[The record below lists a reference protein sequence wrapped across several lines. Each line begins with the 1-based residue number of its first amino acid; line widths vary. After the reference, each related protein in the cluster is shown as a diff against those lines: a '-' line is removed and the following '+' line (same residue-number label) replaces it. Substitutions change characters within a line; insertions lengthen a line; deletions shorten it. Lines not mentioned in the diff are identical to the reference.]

1 MALQLALNW
10 KSSEC
15 GTHSNFYQLVFIIVM
30 ASRVLLQ
37 EAHLNKAIT
46 SRPYQILKFIGIIA
60 LTSYS
65 IAQTVLMT
73 VNVQ

>member
-15 GTHSNFYQLVFIIVM
+15 GTNSNFYQLVFIIVM
-30 ASRVLLQ
+30 ALRVLLQ
-37 EAHLNKAIT
+37 EAHLNKAIS
-46 SRPYQILKFIGIIA
+46 SRPYQICKLIGILA

-73 VNVQ
+73 VNAQ

>member
-1 MALQLALNW
+1 
-10 KSSEC
+10 
-15 GTHSNFYQLVFIIVM
+15 M

-46 SRPYQILKFIGIIA
+46 SRPYQILKFIGILV